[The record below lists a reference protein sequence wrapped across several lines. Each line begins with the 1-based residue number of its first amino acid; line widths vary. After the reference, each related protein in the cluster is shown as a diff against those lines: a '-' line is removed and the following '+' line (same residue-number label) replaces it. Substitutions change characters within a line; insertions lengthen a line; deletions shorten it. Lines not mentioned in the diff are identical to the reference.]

1 MSEEQETKRLLQFRE
16 TMEQRMA
23 ELEAEAADLRA
34 AMAAINKMI
43 VAEGFRT
50 PTAPKAAPQPKP
62 RTETPQPTPQAET
75 LQPESFEE
83 GMSITSKDGAVL
95 GRMNV
100 EGKDLL
106 FEPQPEYEFKTD
118 IPPFQSFLV
127 ERVLANMSS
136 TDRERAADGEI
147 DQSEILEYE
156 VKEEDGVLKELHVRN
171 YGGERRLREINSSL
185 RWTFDKMYDKI
196 RQG

>member
-1 MSEEQETKRLLQFRE
+1 MSKEQETKRLLQFRE
-16 TMEQRMA
+16 AMEQRMA
-23 ELEAEAADLRA
+23 EIEGEAADLRA
-34 AMAAINKMI
+34 AMDAIDKMI
-43 VAEGFRT
+43 VTEGFRT
-50 PTAPKAAPQPKP
+50 PAVPSAAAPATPEA
-62 RTETPQPTPQAET
+62 ETPR
-75 LQPESFEE
+75 PEAGEE

-95 GRMNV
+95 GRMTIEDENLV
-100 EGKDLL
+100 
-106 FEPQPEYEFKTD
+106 FEPKPEYGFRTD

-136 TDRERAADGEI
+136 TDQERAANGEI
-147 DQSEILEYE
+147 DQSEVLEYE
-156 VKEEDGVLKELHVRN
+156 ITEYEGVLRQLRVLN